1 MSRLRRAAAL
11 GAAVLLVGAVAPDRA
26 EAAVAACPSVIS
38 HRAGGVVPDA
48 VAPENTVAGIQAVT
62 ALGATAVEMDVR
74 WSKGDGTASYA
85 GWPVLMHDPTLDR
98 TTNGTGNVAD
108 LGLTQILG
116 YLAQDYAP
124 WKTDP
129 RFSAVHVPYA
139 YDFLAATYGAGASP
153 LLHINV
159 APDRVQ
165 MDKLMHYVDLTPGAR
180 DRTWLMADGSIV
192 ASMHSWYPD
201 LSYVYIEYP
210 PAGVIRSAAAI
221 QVTGARIY
229 ALPIQNADLTAAAV
243 AYWHAAGIQVWT
255 WSSDLP
261 AYDTQANWQKAAD
274 LGIDTLVTN
283 NAAEATAFYATL
295 C

>member
-1 MSRLRRAAAL
+1 MMRMRKTLAVSVAVLIV
-11 GAAVLLVGAVAPDRA
+11 GAAGPARASAPGT
-26 EAAVAACPSVIS
+26 CPAVIS

-74 WSKGDGTASYA
+74 WSLGNGTASYA

-124 WKTDP
+124 FKTDP
-129 RFSAVHVPYA
+129 AFAAVHVPYA

-153 LLHINV
+153 LLHINI
-159 APDRVQ
+159 APNQVQ
-165 MDKLMHYVDLTPGAR
+165 MDKLMHYVDLTAGAR
-180 DRTWLMADGSIV
+180 DRTWFMADGPIV
-192 ASMHSWYPD
+192 TSMHGWYPD
-201 LSYVYIEYP
+201 LAYVYIEYP
-210 PAGVIRSAAAI
+210 AANSIRSSAAI
-221 QVTGARIY
+221 LATGAGAY
-229 ALPIQNADLTAAAV
+229 ALPIQNVDLTAAAV
-243 AYWHAAGIQVWT
+243 AYWHAAGIKVWV
-255 WSSDLP
+255 WSSDTAAL
-261 AYDTQANWQKAAD
+261 DVQANWKKAAD
-274 LGIDTLVTN
+274 LGVDTLITN
-283 NAAEATAFYATL
+283 NAAAASSYFATY